1 MVRTLVRKYP
11 TNWRP
16 EDPASPFILESLFK
30 DMGIGISGSQ
40 MDQAALN
47 ATRNYCIDAMM
58 EAVCSGFDL
67 GIGHVEH
74 LAKMY
79 YDGYIAGWKDGEE
92 STKPKEQR

>member
-16 EDPASPFILESLFK
+16 EDPASVLVLESLFK
-30 DMGIGISGSQ
+30 DMGIGVGDTQ
-40 MDQAALN
+40 LDHAALE
-47 ATRNYCIDAMM
+47 ATRKYCIDAIM
-58 EAVCSGFDL
+58 EAVCSGYDL

-79 YDGYIAGWKDGEE
+79 HDGYIAGWEDCEE
-92 STKPKEQR
+92 NVSFR

>member
-11 TNWRP
+11 TNWHP
-16 EDPASPFILESLFK
+16 GDPASPLVLESIFR
-30 DMGIGISGSQ
+30 DIGIGVGETK
-40 MDQAALN
+40 MDQAALD
-47 ATRNYCIDAMM
+47 ATRSYCIDAMM

-79 YDGYIAGWKDGEE
+79 YEGYIAGWKDSEE
-92 STKPKEQR
+92 NLMPKE